1 MSDNDSDPPPLTREQ
16 QAIVDQPP
24 GALLLLVADAGTG
37 KTHTLTRR
45 VELLAASPLDG
56 TILVLTFSRAV
67 VYELQVRLA
76 AHGRRVQAVAFDT
89 WALDLLTRIDP
100 SADWSGLPPE
110 ARLDAALQHL
120 TTGLVDELYDDLL
133 HVVID
138 EAQDLAGRTR
148 EMVEALLER
157 VDCGFTIAG
166 DPEQAVHADG
176 AGFLGRLRE
185 AFGGDLAEARLT
197 QNFRNRTWEAAS
209 ALSHT
214 ARLSSLKESDHYA
227 VLRAALCERVDVGRL
242 GQGFAADA
250 LTRYKGTTAVLCRTS
265 AQAMIVSADLQR
277 IGVPHRLCRA
287 PGDRVAPPWVG
298 RLVGMCQGA
307 LLSRPRFEELVATL
321 AVPQELTDGR
331 LWDLLQRTAGG
342 NPADLTLELT
352 RLLAGIAAGRLPDEL
367 TAQEPAQIMVSS
379 FRRAKGLEFD
389 RILVA
394 DPGPVPPGDLA
405 AEARLLYLAMTRARY
420 EMFRLEGPD
429 MRGLAVDP
437 GTGRWWRPRAGM
449 QLLEGDLHTAE
460 PAGVRDFLAD
470 AAQVQSYLATA
481 VQSGDAAVLER
492 LYVHGRGPQESPP
505 YVLVHGGYAIGVASE
520 RFRRDLYRLI
530 GDGRE
535 PAEFPRTITGI
546 QVDAVR
552 TVVGSAA
559 AGAHAGLGPYGVW
572 LAPRPAGIGQFI
584 WDRSD
589 HHER

>member
-1 MSDNDSDPPPLTREQ
+1 MIDHDSDPPPLTREQ

-24 GALLLLVADAGTG
+24 DALLLLVADAGTG

-45 VELLAASPLDG
+45 VELLAAGPRGG

-76 AHGRRVQAVAFDT
+76 AHGDRVQAVAFDT
-89 WALDLLTRIDP
+89 WALDLLSRIDP
-100 SADWSGLPPE
+100 SANWAAISLE
-110 ARLDAALQHL
+110 SRLDAALQHL
-120 TTGLVDELYDDLL
+120 STGLVDELYDDLL

-148 EMVEALLER
+148 QMVELLLER

-166 DPEQAVHADG
+166 DPEQAVGADG
-176 AGFLGRLRE
+176 PSFLGWLRE
-185 AFGGDLAEARLT
+185 AFGGDLTEVRLT

-214 ARLSSLKESDHYA
+214 ARLSTLKESDHYA
-227 VLRAALCERVDVGRL
+227 DLRAALCERVDVGRL
-242 GQGFAADA
+242 GQGFAGEA
-250 LTRYKGTTAVLCRTS
+250 LTRYKGTTGVLCRTS
-265 AQAMIVSADLQR
+265 AEAMIVSADLQR
-277 IGVPHRLCRA
+277 IGVPHRLRRA
-287 PGDRVAPPWVG
+287 PGDRVAPPWLG
-298 RLVGMCQGA
+298 SLIGMCQGA
-307 LLSRPRFEELVATL
+307 LLSRPRFEELAATP
-321 AVPQELTDGR
+321 AVPLELTDGR
-331 LWDLLQRTAGG
+331 LWASLQRTAGG
-342 NPADLTLELT
+342 DPADLTLELA
-352 RLLAGIAAGRLPDEL
+352 RLLDGIAAGRLPDEL

-389 RILVA
+389 RVLVA
-394 DPGPVPPGDLA
+394 DPGPTPPGDPA
-405 AEARLLYLAMTRARY
+405 TEARLLYLAMTRARY

-437 GTGRWWRPRAGM
+437 GTGRWSRPRASM
-449 QLLEGDLHTAE
+449 QVLEGDVHIAE

-470 AAQVQSYLATA
+470 AAEVQSYLATA
-481 VQSGDAAVLER
+481 VQPGDSAVLER

-505 YVLVHGGYAIGVASE
+505 YVLVHRGYPIGVASE
-520 RFRRDLYRLI
+520 RFRRDLSRLL
-530 GDGRE
+530 GD
-535 PAEFPRTITGI
+535 PAEWPRTITGI

-552 TVVGSAA
+552 TVVGSAT